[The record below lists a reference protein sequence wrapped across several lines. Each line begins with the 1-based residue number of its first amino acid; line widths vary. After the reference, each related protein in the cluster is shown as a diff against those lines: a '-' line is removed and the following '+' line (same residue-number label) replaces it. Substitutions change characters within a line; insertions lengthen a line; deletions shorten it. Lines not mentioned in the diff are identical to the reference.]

1 MSLVAFRMPYLLKI
15 SLDWDAPN
23 PREDYDNLG
32 TMVCWHRRY
41 TLGDKHNFKEPE
53 DFLRE
58 LVGKNVEEKE
68 VLKQAKEGGFPDTR
82 LYYHRSEKQ
91 WIVESYDNYLKKWF
105 RETECAA
112 PYTQCREELVEAVL
126 NTLDMGSLY
135 TLAKERCCILPVY
148 LFDHTCLHI
157 STQDLT
163 KWPDGRWDA
172 GQVGWI
178 YADRETIAKEYG
190 SCGPEE
196 MEKAGNVLCGE
207 VELYD
212 KYLTGEC
219 YGFQLFQNGEET
231 DSCWGFLGD
240 FDEVKEDIK
249 SYLPTECQELMEHL
263 VEVQDMKAMGCE
275 DYEELLEEM
284 EDER

>member
-23 PREDYDNLG
+23 PREDYDNMG

-41 TLGDKHNFKEPE
+41 ALGDKHDFGEPD

-58 LVGKNVEEKE
+58 LVGKNMECKE
-68 VLKQAKEGGFPDTR
+68 VLKQAKSGGFPDTR

-91 WIVESYDNYLKKWF
+91 WIVESYDDYFKQWY
-105 RETECAA
+105 REVECAA
-112 PYTQCREELVEAVL
+112 PYEKCREELAEAVL

-135 TLAKERCCILPVY
+135 ALAKEQCCILPVY
-148 LFDHTCLHI
+148 LFDHSGLRI

-178 YADRETIAKEYG
+178 YADRETITKAYG
-190 SCGPEE
+190 GCGPEE
-196 MEKAGNVLCGE
+196 MEKAGKELCGE

-249 SYLPTECQELMEHL
+249 SYLPTECQELLEHL
-263 VEVQDMKAMGCE
+263 VEVQDVRAMECE

>member
-32 TMVCWHRRY
+32 TMVCWHKRY
-41 TLGDKHNFKEPE
+41 ALGDKHDFGEPD

-58 LVGKNVEEKE
+58 LVGKNVEGKE
-68 VLKQAKEGGFPDTR
+68 VLRQAKAGRFPEIR

-91 WIVESYDNYLKKWF
+91 WIVESYDTYFKTWY
-105 RETECAA
+105 REAECAA
-112 PYTQCREELVEAVL
+112 PYEQCREELAEAVL

-135 TLAKERCCILPVY
+135 ALAKERCCILPVY

-249 SYLPTECQELMEHL
+249 SYLPTECQELLEHL
-263 VEVQDMKAMGCE
+263 VEVQDIRAMECG